1 MVLSFIIF
9 FLPRSTHF
17 VNRCNCHSLV
27 HNFLTLMTWLCNMF
41 WDVYEKKSPVS
52 SLDRLEFKEA
62 VALIVIVNIVCY
74 HEHLLNWIN
83 TVWERS
89 GTWNN
94 CSVLKIAKDE
104 FIMWSLMRLTLIT
117 VWNFSMK
124 FQQITALLRLRKS
137 LGYICIFDQYKVINN
152 AKFITFGS
160 SW

>member
-1 MVLSFIIF
+1 
-9 FLPRSTHF
+9 
-17 VNRCNCHSLV
+17 
-27 HNFLTLMTWLCNMF
+27 MTWLCNMF

-89 GTWNN
+89 GTWHN

-104 FIMWSLMRLTLIT
+104 FIMWSLMRLTQIT

-137 LGYICIFDQYKVINN
+137 LGYICVSINIKLLIMPSSPPSVHLDN
-152 AKFITFGS
+152 LIIVALAVTFWFKLCPLFHDFCEFLS
-160 SW
+160 CV

>member
-1 MVLSFIIF
+1 ML
-9 FLPRSTHF
+9 
-17 VNRCNCHSLV
+17 
-27 HNFLTLMTWLCNMF
+27 HNQVIKVRKLF

-104 FIMWSLMRLTLIT
+104 FIMWS
-117 VWNFSMK
+117 
-124 FQQITALLRLRKS
+124 
-137 LGYICIFDQYKVINN
+137 
-152 AKFITFGS
+152 
-160 SW
+160 